1 MRRPSPLTA
10 LALMLVGAL
19 AACSSDD
26 SPGKSLSLSLSSK
39 ADISIGDLR
48 FEDGAVVITP
58 KSGPEGRVRA
68 DGHFFA
74 GTAEVPLE
82 DAQRPLLFAYYT
94 AARSFVEHAKATGV
108 AGAAVGA
115 TAASEVVTGLASG
128 DTSKIG
134 DNIEQSAGEVMKQ
147 AARLCRTATKLRAA
161 QDALALALDAFK
173 PYAVVKENDIHCN
186 VS

>member
-1 MRRPSPLTA
+1 MSRHLPRAAVLVA
-10 LALMLVGAL
+10 LAAAL
-19 AACSSDD
+19 AACSGDD
-26 SPGKSLSLSLSSK
+26 GAGKSPSLSISSK

-74 GTAEVPLE
+74 GSDEVALE
-82 DAQRPLLFAYYT
+82 DAQRPLLFAYYS

-115 TAASEVVTGLASG
+115 TAASEVVKGLASG

-134 DNIEQSAGEVMKQ
+134 ANIEQSADAVKQ
-147 AARLCRTATKLRAA
+147 EAARLCRSARKLRAA
-161 QDALALALDAFK
+161 QDALAAALDAFK
-173 PYAVVKENDIHCN
+173 PYAVVKDENIHCD
-186 VS
+186 VG